1 MTTAS
6 TQGLRDLVQ
15 ARAGLFNQ
23 EIPVIGA
30 PGDPRFSIA
39 VARLGDLRKILPGYA
54 QGLHG
59 DAVRDSLDGAGS
71 GLEAEESSVRAVAE
85 GLERYSSCVYDERQ
99 FIWATGNELG
109 DSALDLAT
117 VPQCSEAELRHPR
130 CPIHMPAISRG
141 ERFWMPISTGCADH
155 TTIERALVSAIC
167 EVIERDAISLTWLHQ
182 LPLPRIEVDV
192 APEWLRSY
200 LDRNARSVGVE
211 QYFFDATTERGWH
224 VRLRLQ
230 GPSPA

>member
-130 CPIHMPAISRG
+130 CPIEAPSKKHTHSLGTRHLARRWPSGLDSRHHGLPAHARDKPRG
-141 ERFWMPISTGCADH
+141 AFLDADLHWMRRPHYHRACACKRYLRGDRAGCYLADLAPPITVTPH
-155 TTIERALVSAIC
+155 
-167 EVIERDAISLTWLHQ
+167 
-182 LPLPRIEVDV
+182 
-192 APEWLRSY
+192 
-200 LDRNARSVGVE
+200 
-211 QYFFDATTERGWH
+211 
-224 VRLRLQ
+224 
-230 GPSPA
+230 